1 VSPASRTPPLCA
13 APLPSPPLSRVHKTP
28 TPLPFT
34 RTPKRNISQLTHN
47 PADIVQDLYLKELK
61 AYKAPAVKAS
71 DSEGHVQK
79 FSIPAA
85 PPSPEEADIA
95 SELKAYE
102 GQAAAG
108 AAPVEQDW
116 FEEPVEEEE
125 GHGAH

>member
-1 VSPASRTPPLCA
+1 M
-13 APLPSPPLSRVHKTP
+13 
-28 TPLPFT
+28 
-34 RTPKRNISQLTHN
+34 
-47 PADIVQDLYLKELK
+47 
-61 AYKAPAVKAS
+61 
-71 DSEGHVQK
+71 GHVQT

-102 GQAAAG
+102 SQVPEVEGQAEAG
-108 AAPVEQDW
+108 GAPVEQDW

>member
-1 VSPASRTPPLCA
+1 MNSHASPIHSD
-13 APLPSPPLSRVHKTP
+13 SQ
-28 TPLPFT
+28 
-34 RTPKRNISQLTHN
+34 RNISQLTHN

-102 GQAAAG
+102 SQVPEVEGQAEAG

>member
-1 VSPASRTPPLCA
+1 M
-13 APLPSPPLSRVHKTP
+13 
-28 TPLPFT
+28 
-34 RTPKRNISQLTHN
+34 
-47 PADIVQDLYLKELK
+47 
-61 AYKAPAVKAS
+61 
-71 DSEGHVQK
+71 QK

-102 GQAAAG
+102 SQVPEVEGQSGEAG